1 MRGVRRE
8 EQGGGSTM
16 KKYAWGRFRGGE
28 NRRRRRRTEAERV
41 WRLYSSQN
49 RSHNRS
55 PLLMIIINHKFM
67 NCYFFSAI
75 VSFLSI
81 NNWN

>member
-1 MRGVRRE
+1 MLGVDFE
-8 EQGGGSTM
+8 EA
-16 KKYAWGRFRGGE
+16 KIEEGE
-28 NRRRRRRTEAERV
+28 EERK
-41 WRLYSSQN
+41 WSECGDYISSQN